1 MIIQHYLLFMQ
12 NLKWNSTEKN
22 YNCNVSYVT
31 TINQFYMYD
40 KSNIR
45 KKVKKGMVWLAKC
58 YHMKDVLFV
67 YLHNI

>member
-1 MIIQHYLLFMQ
+1 
-12 NLKWNSTEKN
+12 
-22 YNCNVSYVT
+22 
-31 TINQFYMYD
+31 MYD

-67 YLHNI
+67 YLHNIQQIGIFSIQQKNLTKKLNIQ